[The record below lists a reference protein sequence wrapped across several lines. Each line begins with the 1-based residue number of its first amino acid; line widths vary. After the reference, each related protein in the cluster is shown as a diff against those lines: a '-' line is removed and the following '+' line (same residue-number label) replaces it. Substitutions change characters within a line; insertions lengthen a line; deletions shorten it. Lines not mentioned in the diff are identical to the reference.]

1 MKKKI
6 AIFGSTGSIGK
17 NLINLIKKNK
27 KNYDVILL
35 TANKSSDL
43 LLKQASILK
52 AKNII
57 ITDVNEFK
65 KVSSKRFDFHIYPN
79 FKNLNKI
86 FKKKID
92 YLMSSIT
99 GLEGLEPTLMSIKH
113 TKKIA
118 IANKESLICGWDL
131 IKKELIKNKTIFV
144 PVDSEHFSIWSCINK
159 NTKSDINNI
168 YITASGGPFFDL
180 PLSKFKSIQVK
191 DAIKHPNWNMGSKI
205 SVDSA
210 TMMNKVFEVIEAKNI
225 FDLSMK
231 QIKILINRDSYLHAI
246 VNFKSGFS
254 KMIIHETDMRIP
266 IFNTL
271 NEKNKKIPNLSNLD
285 LNKLNKLNLHH
296 PDNKKFPMLK
306 VLKILPDK
314 FTLFNTVIVSLN
326 DILVDLFL
334 NKFIQYVD
342 ISKIFF
348 KTLNTKKF
356 DKYKSIKPV
365 TITDIIK
372 LKTYMQKEINT
383 NYRLLNNDKRI
394 H

>member
-57 ITDVNEFK
+57 ITDVNEFNK
-65 KVSSKRFDFHIYPN
+65 LSSKRFDFHIYPN

-99 GLEGLEPTLMSIKH
+99 GLEGLEPTLMSIKY

-131 IKKELIKNKTIFV
+131 INKELIKNKTIFV

-159 NTKSDINNI
+159 NTKSDIYNI
-168 YITASGGPFFDL
+168 YITASGGPFSDL

-372 LKTYMQKEINT
+372 LKTYVQKEINT

>member
-65 KVSSKRFDFHIYPN
+65 KVSSKKFDFNIYPN

-131 IKKELIKNKTIFV
+131 INKELIKNKTIFV

-205 SVDSA
+205 SIDSA

-372 LKTYMQKEINT
+372 LKTYVQKEINT